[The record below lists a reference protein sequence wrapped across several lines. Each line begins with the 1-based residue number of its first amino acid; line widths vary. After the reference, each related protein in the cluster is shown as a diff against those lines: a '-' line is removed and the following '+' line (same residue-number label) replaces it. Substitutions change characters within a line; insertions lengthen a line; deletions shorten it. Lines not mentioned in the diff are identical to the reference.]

1 VWGGRGRGESKYVL
15 ALNATCMHVDVSFS
29 YLCSAVTASFDIKE
43 FHRNCTHPVHS
54 KMITSRPSK
63 MITFT
68 PWKMITSSTLEYDNI
83 QAFKNDSIY
92 TMKND
97 NIKELKNDNFYTMK
111 NDNILHTW
119 KW

>member
-1 VWGGRGRGESKYVL
+1 
-15 ALNATCMHVDVSFS
+15 
-29 YLCSAVTASFDIKE
+29 
-43 FHRNCTHPVHS
+43 
-54 KMITSRPSK
+54 
-63 MITFT
+63 
-68 PWKMITSSTLEYDNI
+68 MITSSTLEYDNI